1 MMYILKK
8 PEQSSESRPAV
19 LIGSKLDVLFF
30 HTSLEMPSH
39 LGASEQT
46 LKWQEND
53 EIHNV

>member
-30 HTSLEMPSH
+30 HISLEMPSH

-46 LKWQEND
+46 LKWQEHD
-53 EIHNV
+53 